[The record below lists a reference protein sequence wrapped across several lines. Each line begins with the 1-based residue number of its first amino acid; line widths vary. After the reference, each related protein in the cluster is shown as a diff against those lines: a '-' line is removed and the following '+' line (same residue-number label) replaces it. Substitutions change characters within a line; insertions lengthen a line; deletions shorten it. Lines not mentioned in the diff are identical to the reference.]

1 MSFSTNLKGAMIHA
15 RRWIPSNTKKRI
27 SSIRSS
33 IPKASKTLFGK
44 RSKRAKRTIA
54 YKLSTANITSL
65 CNFRKLSI
73 FLFALVW
80 YRCLAAR
87 LFEIFH
93 HFGYLKSKYPE
104 SIANPFPP
112 LLWRLE
118 PEEHRRIT
126 IKIYFCTH
134 YYTREAPQLLCFVRS
149 IIFRCLKNGWH
160 EWIHF
165 LRTWNENSKLW
176 TKKGIVYSRS
186 TDKKFYTFNQV
197 YENEKLCLI
206 ISKNRWKRFIPFTV
220 AQDRDGFKLILSR
233 EWKAPSTP
241 LYYTSLSQLYTSRKY
256 FTGKKPCLIK
266 ITLEEAISL
275 DTRGNA

>member
-1 MSFSTNLKGAMIHA
+1 MKFSTNLKGAMIHA

-33 IPKASKTLFGK
+33 IPKASKTLFG
-44 RSKRAKRTIA
+44 KRAKRTIA

-112 LLWRLE
+112 FLWRLE
-118 PEEHRRIT
+118 PEEHRR
-126 IKIYFCTH
+126 
-134 YYTREAPQLLCFVRS
+134 YYYNQNLLLHALLHTRGSS
-149 IIFRCLKNGWH
+149 IIVLRSFDNFQVFEERLARMDTFSSNVERKFKIVNKKRNRLF
-160 EWIHF
+160 EIHRQKV
-165 LRTWNENSKLW
+165 LYVQPSIRKWK
-176 TKKGIVYSRS
+176 I
-186 TDKKFYTFNQV
+186 
-197 YENEKLCLI
+197 CLI

>member
-1 MSFSTNLKGAMIHA
+1 MKFSTNLKGAMIHA

-27 SSIRSS
+27 FSIRSS

-104 SIANPFPP
+104 SIANPFPL

-118 PEEHRRIT
+118 PEEHRR
-126 IKIYFCTH
+126 
-134 YYTREAPQLLCFVRS
+134 YYYNQNLLLHALLHTRGSS
-149 IIFRCLKNGWH
+149 IIVLRSFDNFQVFEERLARMDTFSSNVERKFKIVNKKRNRLF
-160 EWIHF
+160 EIHRQKVLYVQPSIRKWKVVF
-165 LRTWNENSKLW
+165 DNIKESMKTIYPIHRRT
-176 TKKGIVYSRS
+176 R
-186 TDKKFYTFNQV
+186 
-197 YENEKLCLI
+197 
-206 ISKNRWKRFIPFTV
+206 
-220 AQDRDGFKLILSR
+220 
-233 EWKAPSTP
+233 
-241 LYYTSLSQLYTSRKY
+241 
-256 FTGKKPCLIK
+256 
-266 ITLEEAISL
+266 
-275 DTRGNA
+275 

>member
-1 MSFSTNLKGAMIHA
+1 MKFSTNLKGAMIHA

-104 SIANPFPP
+104 SIANPSSP
-112 LLWRLE
+112 LTSRTGGASTLLLQSKFTFARIITHARLLNY
-118 PEEHRRIT
+118 R
-126 IKIYFCTH
+126 
-134 YYTREAPQLLCFVRS
+134 ASFVR
-149 IIFRCLKNGWH
+149 
-160 EWIHF
+160 
-165 LRTWNENSKLW
+165 
-176 TKKGIVYSRS
+176 
-186 TDKKFYTFNQV
+186 
-197 YENEKLCLI
+197 
-206 ISKNRWKRFIPFTV
+206 
-220 AQDRDGFKLILSR
+220 
-233 EWKAPSTP
+233 
-241 LYYTSLSQLYTSRKY
+241 
-256 FTGKKPCLIK
+256 
-266 ITLEEAISL
+266 
-275 DTRGNA
+275 

>member
-1 MSFSTNLKGAMIHA
+1 MSRSEALWN
-15 RRWIPSNTKKRI
+15 I
-27 SSIRSS
+27 SSLRIFKEQVSRKYREPVSS
-33 IPKASKTLFGK
+33 SPLTSRTGGASTLLLQ
-44 RSKRAKRTIA
+44 SKFT
-54 YKLSTANITSL
+54 
-65 CNFRKLSI
+65 F
-73 FLFALVW
+73 
-80 YRCLAAR
+80 
-87 LFEIFH
+87 
-93 HFGYLKSKYPE
+93 
-104 SIANPFPP
+104 
-112 LLWRLE
+112 
-118 PEEHRRIT
+118 
-126 IKIYFCTH
+126 
-134 YYTREAPQLLCFVRS
+134 YYTREAPQLSCFVRS
-149 IIFRCLKNGWH
+149 IIFRCLKNDWH

-206 ISKNRWKRFIPFTV
+206 ISKNRWKRFILFTV
-220 AQDRDGFKLILSR
+220 AQDRGGFKLILSR

>member
-104 SIANPFPP
+104 SIANPFPS

-134 YYTREAPQLLCFVRS
+134 YYTREAPQLSCFVRS

-165 LRTWNENSKLW
+165 FRTWNENSKLW

-197 YENEKLCLI
+197 
-206 ISKNRWKRFIPFTV
+206 
-220 AQDRDGFKLILSR
+220 
-233 EWKAPSTP
+233 
-241 LYYTSLSQLYTSRKY
+241 
-256 FTGKKPCLIK
+256 
-266 ITLEEAISL
+266 
-275 DTRGNA
+275 

>member
-118 PEEHRRIT
+118 PEEHRR
-126 IKIYFCTH
+126 
-134 YYTREAPQLLCFVRS
+134 YYYNQNLLLHALLHTRGSS
-149 IIFRCLKNGWH
+149 IIV
-160 EWIHF
+160 
-165 LRTWNENSKLW
+165 LRSFDNFQVFEERLARMDTFSSNVERKFKIIQKKESSIRDPQ
-176 TKKGIVYSRS
+176 TKSFIRS
-186 TDKKFYTFNQV
+186 TKYTKMKSCVWQYQRIDENDLSHSPSHKIEVALSLFYQ
-197 YENEKLCLI
+197 ENEKLQVLLCI
-206 ISKNRWKRFIPFTV
+206 TR
-220 AQDRDGFKLILSR
+220 A
-233 EWKAPSTP
+233 
-241 LYYTSLSQLYTSRKY
+241 SLNYIR
-256 FTGKKPCLIK
+256 
-266 ITLEEAISL
+266 
-275 DTRGNA
+275 RGNISRGKSRV